1 MTAGNSMSNSR
12 IKRDGLKSSND
23 LIKFADRLFASFD
36 KAFAAAEFQTSKCI
50 GQRTFALRTSLA
62 EQYKVISKGL
72 SGMVCQSVADCK
84 ILVACGDSL
93 GLPPTPQWLSQHY
106 SDLLIESKLSS
117 TQYRVHHY
125 PERDFWQFYCL
136 ESRRGVQLML
146 TPHSLPDW
154 DSGSP
159 LRNFLHWE
167 LSGKYSGLVHA
178 GVLGIEGRGALF
190 FGPGGS
196 GKSGTVLAGI
206 LHGLQSV
213 GDDYV
218 LVEMKDAVT
227 AMPLFTTLKSDP
239 AGLKRLGVDQSVA
252 WAQQINW
259 QGKNQF
265 SFADIT
271 ETGQPDCIEIAALCL
286 PQVAFA
292 EKTSFEPLP
301 CKQAFLALAPTG
313 IAQIPGNREQ
323 NFAFCAE
330 LSRCL
335 PAYRV
340 VLGTDPIEITNA
352 LKNFI
357 SKMRG

>member
-1 MTAGNSMSNSR
+1 MTVVSAVTVSQT
-12 IKRDGLKSSND
+12 KRDGLQSSND
-23 LIKFADRLFASFD
+23 LVTFADKLFAAFD
-36 KAFAAAEFQTSKCI
+36 KAFDTAEFQTSKCI
-50 GQRTFALRTSLA
+50 GQKVFAVRTSLA
-62 EQYKVISKGL
+62 EQYNVINKGL
-72 SGMVCQSVADCK
+72 SGKHSQSRADCK

-93 GLPPTPQWLSQHY
+93 GLPPIPQWLLQYY
-106 SDLLIESKLSS
+106 SDLLIELELSP

-125 PERDFWQFYCL
+125 PERNFWQFYCL
-136 ESRRGVQLML
+136 ESQRGVQLLL
-146 TPHSLPDW
+146 TPQSLPDW

-159 LRNFLHWE
+159 LRNFLHWH
-167 LSGKYSGLVHA
+167 LSEQSSGLVHA
-178 GVLGIEGRGALF
+178 GVLGIEGRGVLL

-218 LVEMKDAVT
+218 LVKMADTVT

-239 AGLKRLGVDQSVA
+239 SGLKRLGVDQSA
-252 WAQQINW
+252 DWAKMLNW

-271 ETGQPDCIEIAALCL
+271 DAEQPEQIKIDALFL
-286 PQVAFA
+286 PQVALA
-292 EKTSFEPLP
+292 EKTSLEPLQG
-301 CKQAFLALAPTG
+301 KQAFLALAPTG

-330 LSRCL
+330 LSRRL

-340 VLGTDPIEITNA
+340 ALGTDPVEIINT

-357 SKMRG
+357 IKMRG

>member
-1 MTAGNSMSNSR
+1 MSNSR
-12 IKRDGLKSSND
+12 IKRDGLQSSND
-23 LIKFADRLFASFD
+23 LIKFADRLFATFD
-36 KAFAAAEFQTSKCI
+36 KAFAAAAFRTSKCI
-50 GQRTFALRTSLA
+50 GQSTVEIRTSLE
-62 EQYKVISKGL
+62 EQHNVIVKGL
-72 SGMVCQSVADCK
+72 SGKESQSVADCK

-93 GLPPTPQWLSQHY
+93 GLPSTPQWLLQYY
-106 SDLLIESKLSS
+106 SDLLNELELSP

-136 ESRRGVQLML
+136 ESQRGVQLML

-159 LRNFLHWE
+159 LRNFLHWH
-167 LSGKYSGLVHA
+167 LSGKTSGLVHA

-218 LVEMKDAVT
+218 LVKMADTVT

-239 AGLKRLGVDQSVA
+239 AGLKRLGVDQSA
-252 WAQQINW
+252 DWAQTINW

-271 ETGQPDCIEIAALCL
+271 DTGQPGQIKIDALFL
-286 PQVAFA
+286 PHVAFA
-292 EKTSFEPLP
+292 EKTSLEPLQG
-301 CKQAFLALAPTG
+301 KQAFLALAPTG

-330 LSRCL
+330 LSRRL

-340 VLGTDPIEITNA
+340 VLGTDPVEITNT